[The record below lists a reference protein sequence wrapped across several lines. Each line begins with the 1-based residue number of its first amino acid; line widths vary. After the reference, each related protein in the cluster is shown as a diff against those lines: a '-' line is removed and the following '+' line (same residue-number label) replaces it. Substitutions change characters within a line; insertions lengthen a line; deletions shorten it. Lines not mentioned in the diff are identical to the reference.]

1 MDLSLQQAAAAA
13 ESWANSDVQ
22 SELPCRVVI
31 SFLHLLIAEPIAG
44 DFEREICVKKTPNL

>member
-44 DFEREICVKKTPNL
+44 DFEREICVKKTLNL